1 MAGRGAAENKGL
13 IGLSADSGFLMGG
26 RGPMADSG
34 FLMPKGQDLSCAV

>member
-1 MAGRGAAENKGL
+1 MADGGWRMADGGGL

-34 FLMPKGQDLSCAV
+34 FLIADKTK